1 MRKFT
6 SDTLMPMGLC
16 ITAIGFAYV
25 VGIWKGQVDR
35 RLDEM
40 VDVSKQITYLQS
52 QVMIL
57 RQDIEVIKNESHR
70 PTTDPPTRG
79 RHSRSGSGPG

>member
-1 MRKFT
+1 MRKLA
-6 SDTLMPMGLC
+6 SDTLMPLGLC
-16 ITAIGFAYV
+16 VTAISFAYV

-57 RQDIEVIKNESHR
+57 RQDIEVIKNEPNR
-70 PTTDPPTRG
+70 PTVDPTTR
-79 RHSRSGSGPG
+79 RRDSRG